1 MSEIPVTLEVM
12 TAQDWEK
19 VRHIYQEGLA
29 TGNATF
35 ETQAPE
41 WEAWDARHL
50 STCRLVA
57 RQGEV
62 ILGWAA
68 LSPVSSRAV
77 YAGVAEVSI
86 YVGTAARGQGIG
98 QALLTALITESEN
111 SGIWTLQASIFPENV
126 ASVQLHLRHG
136 FRELGRRERN
146 AQLHGVWRDT
156 VILERRSTVV
166 GMS

>member
-1 MSEIPVTLEVM
+1 MSNTSVTLKAM
-12 TAQDWEK
+12 TAQDWEQ

-41 WEAWDARHL
+41 WEIWDARHL
-50 STCRLVA
+50 PTCRLVA
-57 RQGEV
+57 RQGQT

-86 YVGTAARGQGIG
+86 YVGAAARGQGVG
-98 QALLTALITESEN
+98 HALMAALIDESEQC
-111 SGIWTLQASIFPENV
+111 GIWTLQASIFPENV
-126 ASVQLHLRHG
+126 GSIQLHLRHG
-136 FRELGRRERN
+136 FRQLGRRERI
-146 AQLHGVWRDT
+146 AQLHGLWRDT
-156 VILERRSTVV
+156 VILERRSQIV
-166 GMS
+166 GVA

>member
-1 MSEIPVTLEVM
+1 MTDTNITLESM
-12 TAQDWEK
+12 TVQDWPQ

-41 WEAWDARHL
+41 WEAWDAKHL
-50 STCRLVA
+50 PTCRLIA
-57 RQGEV
+57 RQGET

-86 YVGTAARGQGIG
+86 YVGASARGQGVG
-98 QALLTALITESEN
+98 HRLLRALIAESEGN
-111 SGIWTLQASIFPENV
+111 GIWTLQASIFPENV
-126 ASVQLHLRHG
+126 ASIQLHLRHG
-136 FRELGRRERN
+136 FRQLGRRERI
-146 AQLHGVWRDT
+146 AQLHGMWRDT
-156 VILERRSTVV
+156 VILERRSSTVGV
-166 GMS
+166 A